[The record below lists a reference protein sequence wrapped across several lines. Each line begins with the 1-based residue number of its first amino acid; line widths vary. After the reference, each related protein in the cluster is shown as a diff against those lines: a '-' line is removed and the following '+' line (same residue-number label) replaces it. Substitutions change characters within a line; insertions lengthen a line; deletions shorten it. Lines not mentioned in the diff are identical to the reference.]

1 MMFCAIFSYDKISC
15 SQGSLSHFLFTE
27 KSTIKDWE
35 IVLIAAATIVFF
47 LIVAIGVLAVSIQI
61 ISLHFCDAYLNHQNY
76 QSWTYLKGSNLAC
89 SATDTHAHPVSITFM

>member
-15 SQGSLSHFLFTE
+15 SQGSLTHFLFTE

-47 LIVAIGVLAVSIQI
+47 LIVAIGVLAVSMLL
-61 ISLHFCDAYLNHQNY
+61 ISLHFAMR
-76 QSWTYLKGSNLAC
+76 
-89 SATDTHAHPVSITFM
+89 I